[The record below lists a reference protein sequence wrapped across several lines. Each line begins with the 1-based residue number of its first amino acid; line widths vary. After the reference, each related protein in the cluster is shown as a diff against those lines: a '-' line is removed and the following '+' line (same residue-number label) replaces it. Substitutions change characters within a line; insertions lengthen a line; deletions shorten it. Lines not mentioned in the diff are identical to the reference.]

1 MTQLTTWLTW
11 PFRLLGFMAWFAKE
25 VVVSNIA
32 VLRDN
37 LTPGQDSTPG
47 IARVPTRC
55 ETDVELT
62 ALAALVT
69 LTPGTLTLGTTVEP
83 RTHARVLFVHG
94 MYSDGPD
101 ALRTEVGRIEDHL
114 LRALRRKGDAR

>member
-1 MTQLTTWLTW
+1 MTQLTAWLTW
-11 PFRLLGFMAWFAKE
+11 PFRLVAFVAWFTKE
-25 VVVSNIA
+25 VIVANIA

-37 LTPGQDSTPG
+37 LTPGQDSAPG

-69 LTPGTLTLGTTVEP
+69 LTPGTLTLGTTTEA
-83 RTHARVLFVHG
+83 RTHARVLYVHG

-101 ALRTEVGRIEDHL
+101 ALRAEVGRIEDHL
-114 LRALRRKGDAR
+114 LHALRRKGDAR

>member
-1 MTQLTTWLTW
+1 MTQLTGWLTW
-11 PFRLLGFMAWFAKE
+11 PFRLIGFVAWFATE
-25 VVVSNIA
+25 VIVANFS

-37 LTPGQDSTPG
+37 LTPGQNSTPG

-55 ETDVELT
+55 ETDAEIT

-69 LTPGTLTLGTTVEP
+69 LTPGTLTLGTTIES

-101 ALRTEVGRIEDHL
+101 ALRAEVARIEDRL
-114 LRALRRKGDAR
+114 LPALRRKGDAR

>member
-1 MTQLTTWLTW
+1 MTQITSWLTW
-11 PFRLLGFMAWFAKE
+11 PFRLLGFVAWFAKE
-25 VVVSNIA
+25 VIVANFS

-37 LTPGQDSTPG
+37 LTPGQDSMPG

-55 ETDVELT
+55 ATDVEIT

-69 LTPGTLTLGTTVEP
+69 LTPGTLTLGTTVES

-101 ALRTEVGRIEDHL
+101 ALRAEVARIEDRL
-114 LRALRRKGDAR
+114 LPALRRKGDAR

>member
-11 PFRLLGFMAWFAKE
+11 PFRLVGFAAWFAKE
-25 VVVSNIA
+25 VIVSNIA

-37 LTPGQDSTPG
+37 LTPGQGSTPG
-47 IARVPTRC
+47 IAHVPTRC
-55 ETDVELT
+55 ATDVEVT

-69 LTPGTLTLGTTVEP
+69 LTPGTLTLGTTIEP
-83 RTHARVLFVHG
+83 RTHVRVLYVHG

-101 ALRTEVGRIEDHL
+101 ALRAEVGRIEDRL
-114 LRALRRKGDAR
+114 LHALRRKGDAR